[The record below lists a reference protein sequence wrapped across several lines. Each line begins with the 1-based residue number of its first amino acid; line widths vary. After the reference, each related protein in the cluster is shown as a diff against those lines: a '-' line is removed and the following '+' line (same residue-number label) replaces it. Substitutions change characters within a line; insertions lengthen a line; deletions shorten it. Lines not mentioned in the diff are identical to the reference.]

1 MNTLTIV
8 VPSQLVIIDG
18 VSLSLDAS
26 VFEQLIADS
35 IHAVQWRNGAG
46 HVEYNNGQA
55 NQKIESIDVFKTIL
69 DAHAAEFAHVTIE
82 QNLSQWE
89 TYNRESGEIKVDL
102 TSLIKARREEVEQ
115 LLQEHLAVGVSYDGY
130 QFEADANSQAN
141 ITSAMQLAQ
150 NVDTFNAITWTAAD
164 NRLYQIDSF
173 EQLKSLGVAI
183 GSYVQQM
190 YAVRNAHKN
199 ALNNLD
205 SADDVLGYDVT
216 TGWHEQS
223 V

>member
-46 HVEYNNGQA
+46 HVEYSNGQA
-55 NQKIESIDVFKTIL
+55 NQSIENIDVFRTIF

-89 TYNRESGEIKVDL
+89 TYNRETGEKITDL
-102 TSLIKARREEVEQ
+102 TALIKARREEVEQ
-115 LLQEHLAVGVSYDGY
+115 LLNEYLVSGVGYKGY
-130 QFEADANSQAN
+130 RFEADANSQAN

-150 NVDTFNAITWTAAD
+150 NVDSFNAITWTAAD

-190 YAVRNAHKN
+190 YAVRNAHKD
-199 ALNNLD
+199 ALNNM
-205 SADDVLGYDVT
+205 SAADDVLAYDIT
-216 TGWHEQS
+216 TGWT
-223 V
+223 